1 MLRRWYSTV
10 AGLRNS
16 CAATSRLVSPSATR
30 RAIWASWDVS
40 ALVVST
46 LRVPAPFTDPLGG
59 LLQPGR
65 VPGQLPGKTGY
76 QHFALRSA
84 TSWAGP
90 VAVAG
95 GIAVIN
101 DPVAHVPRF
110 SRRFSLG
117 LAGGGPGLSDLRVGR
132 GGNLEQIQY
141 LQLELGEPGFED
153 LDERPG

>member
-101 DPVAHVPRF
+101 DPVADGIL
-110 SRRFSLG
+110 RRT
-117 LAGGGPGLSDLRVGR
+117 RKRCCTGR
-132 GGNLEQIQY
+132 SATGRCRAAADQC
-141 LQLELGEPGFED
+141 
-153 LDERPG
+153 